1 MKPTLV
7 ILAAGMG
14 SRYGSLKQID
24 PVGPSGETI
33 LEYSVYD
40 AIRAG
45 FGKVVFVIRKD
56 IETDFK
62 EIFIHKLQ
70 EHIEIDYVF
79 QEIDMVPAGIKI
91 PAERIKPWGTGH
103 AVMVAASKVHEP
115 FAVINA
121 DDYYGTDAYKKMACY
136 LSDLNNSQTHYA
148 MVGFELDNTLSEH
161 GLVSRGICEVAANS
175 SLTSV
180 VERTKIGRDEKGVA
194 YKDANDNPVYIPE
207 KSIVS
212 MNFWGFTPAFFKQM
226 EKDFQEFIKTN
237 YTNPKAEFFL
247 PFVVDDLIKSGQASA
262 KVLCSADRWFGI
274 TYKEDKP
281 LVVARIKELVEVGIY
296 PEKLWE
302 VVISA

>member
-14 SRYGSLKQID
+14 SRYGSLKQVD

-45 FGKVVFVIRKD
+45 FGKVVFVIRRD
-56 IETDFK
+56 IEKDFK
-62 EIFIHKLQ
+62 EIFINKLQ
-70 EHIEIDYVF
+70 KHIEIDYVF
-79 QEIDMVPAGIKI
+79 QELDMVPAGIEV
-91 PAERIKPWGTGH
+91 PAERVKPWGTGH
-103 AVMVAASKVHEP
+103 AVMVAVKKVEGP

-121 DDYYGTDAYKKMACY
+121 DDYYGADAYKKMADY
-136 LSDLNNSQTHYA
+136 LSKANNSETSYS

-161 GLVSRGICEVAANS
+161 GLVSRGICEEDAHAN
-175 SLTSV
+175 LISV

-194 YKDANDNPVYIPE
+194 YKDADDNSVYISE

-212 MNFWGFTPAFFKQM
+212 MNFWGFTPAFFHQLIKH
-226 EKDFQEFIKTN
+226 FHEFIKTN
-237 YTNPKAEFFL
+237 SSNPKSEFFL
-247 PFVVDDLIKSGQASA
+247 PFVVDDLIKAKQATV
-262 KVLCSADRWFGI
+262 KVLRSTDRWFGV

-281 LVVARIKELVEVGIY
+281 LVVAKIKELVEAGVY
-296 PEKLWE
+296 PEVLWKQE
-302 VVISA
+302 

>member
-14 SRYGSLKQID
+14 SRYGSLKQVD

-45 FGKVVFVIRKD
+45 FGKVVFVIRRD
-56 IETDFK
+56 IENDFK
-62 EIFIHKLQ
+62 EIFIDKLRK
-70 EHIEIDYVF
+70 HIEIEYVF
-79 QEIDMVPAGIKI
+79 QELNMIPAGISV
-91 PAERIKPWGTGH
+91 PAERVKPWGTGH
-103 AVMVAASKVHEP
+103 AVMVAAPKVKEP

-121 DDYYGTDAYKKMACY
+121 DDYYGADAYKKMADY
-136 LSDLNNSQTHYA
+136 LSKLGNNETKYS

-161 GLVSRGICEVAANS
+161 GLVSRGVCQEDANAN
-175 SLTSV
+175 LVSV

-194 YKDANDNPVYIPE
+194 YRDADDKPVYISD
-207 KSIVS
+207 KTIVS
-212 MNFWGFTPAFFKQM
+212 MNFWGFTPIFFNQL
-226 EKDFQEFIKTN
+226 EQHFQKFIKNN

-247 PFVVDDLIKSGQASA
+247 PFVVDDLIKAQQASA
-262 KVLCSADRWFGI
+262 KVLRSTDKWFGV

-281 LVVARIKELVEVGIY
+281 MVVAKVKELVEKGVY
-296 PEKLWE
+296 PRALWK
-302 VVISA
+302 

>member
-14 SRYGSLKQID
+14 SRYGSLKQVD

-45 FGKVVFVIRKD
+45 FGKVVFVIRRD
-56 IETDFK
+56 IENDFK
-62 EIFIHKLQ
+62 EIFINKLKK
-70 EHIEIDYVF
+70 HIDIEYVF
-79 QEIDMVPAGIKI
+79 QELNMVPAGINV
-91 PAERIKPWGTGH
+91 PAERVKPWGTGH
-103 AVMVAASKVHEP
+103 AVMVAASKIKEP

-121 DDYYGTDAYKKMACY
+121 DDYYGADAYKKMADY
-136 LSDLNNSQTHYA
+136 LSKLNNSETSYS

-161 GLVSRGICEVAANS
+161 GLVSRGVCEEDANAN
-175 SLTSV
+175 LISV

-194 YKDANDNPVYIPE
+194 YKDADDKSVYISD

-212 MNFWGFTPAFFKQM
+212 MNFWGFTPVFFKQL
-226 EKDFQEFIKTN
+226 EQNFQEFIKNN
-237 YTNPKAEFFL
+237 YTNLKAEFFL
-247 PFVVDDLIKSGQASA
+247 PFVVDDLIKAKQASV
-262 KVLCSADRWFGI
+262 KVLRSTDRWFGV

-281 LVVARIKELVEVGIY
+281 LVVAKVKELVAAGVY
-296 PEKLWE
+296 PKILW
-302 VVISA
+302 S